1 MFRNKKTQKVVLST
15 LLVFTL
21 LSTVAFAANGIFDK
35 KITATHGRIKLSY
48 QGEDI
53 TKAVE
58 EKYGTPAFTVK
69 EYDGRAY
76 VPVRALADIMGVSV
90 TYDNA
95 THTANF
101 VDSEKL
107 VLQKQLELKD
117 QEIAALQAENNKL
130 KNQVK
135 EEEKKETAKTD
146 IKELEK
152 KLNKDYDVVDNV
164 SFDITLKETS
174 SKITATITIDT
185 RDSSERNAW
194 RKMRTSDR
202 KSLME
207 DIADDISKIFK
218 NHKVEGSIYDNYERY
233 TLYDFTMNSSGKVTV
248 TDRDYDYK
256 SDDLLYDAEYYLK
269 SYLGYLGTVENVNI
283 REGSSNQIYGTVTF
297 DSKGREPNSRDLDDE
312 LYDVERI
319 LMDEFG
325 SSVYFDLEI
334 RYGFYTLGHYYNG
347 RFSSN

>member
-130 KNQVK
+130 KNQAK
-135 EEEKKETAKTD
+135 EEEKKEEAAKTD

-152 KLNKDYDVVDNV
+152 KLNKDYGVVDDV
-164 SFDITLKETS
+164 TFDISLKETS
-174 SKITATITIDT
+174 SRITATITIDT
-185 RDSSERNAW
+185 RDYYESNAW
-194 RKMRTSDR
+194 RKMRVADK

-207 DIADDISKIFK
+207 DISEDISKVFK
-218 NHKVEGSIYDNYERY
+218 NHKVEGSIYDNYQRY
-233 TLYDFTMNSSGKVTV
+233 TLYTFTTNNNGKVTV
-248 TDRDYDYK
+248 SDRDYGYDSDY
-256 SDDLLYDAEYYLK
+256 
-269 SYLGYLGTVENVNI
+269 GYGDY
-283 REGSSNQIYGTVTF
+283 R
-297 DSKGREPNSRDLDDE
+297 
-312 LYDVERI
+312 DVERY
-319 LMDEFG
+319 LQEDLDYAGFRNATVRASNE
-325 SSVYFDLEI
+325 SSSTVYVRI
-334 RYGFYTLGHYYNG
+334 TLGYSP
-347 RFSSN
+347 SSEDRRDITDIISRIERELNIYIKADISY